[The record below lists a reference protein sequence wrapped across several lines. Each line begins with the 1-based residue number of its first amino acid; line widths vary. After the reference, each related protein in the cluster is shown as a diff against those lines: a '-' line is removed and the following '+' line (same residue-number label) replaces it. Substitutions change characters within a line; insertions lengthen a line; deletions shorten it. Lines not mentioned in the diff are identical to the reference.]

1 MCNFA
6 HISQNLQT
14 QLVHQEMKTWIQ
26 ILLLIVGM
34 TIGYHTSGKAYP
46 SVHGYQKEA
55 HKELSD
61 VQQKLSDKYQ
71 LYHETLSDQERG
83 TALLSDSNQSTRIN
97 APLPQRYLPPYLQLS
112 KLKAYKKSTK
122 TWHNK
127 LHLWRKGH
135 KNSLSTTPISTRVPV
150 DYYVIALRHIIR

>member
-1 MCNFA
+1 
-6 HISQNLQT
+6 
-14 QLVHQEMKTWIQ
+14 MKTWIQ

-34 TIGYHTSGKAYP
+34 TLGHHITCKAFP
-46 SVHGYQKEA
+46 SVHGYQKET

-71 LYHETLSDQERG
+71 LHHEALSDQERG
-83 TALLSDSNQSTRIN
+83 TALITDSNQSTRIN
-97 APLPQRYLPPYLQLS
+97 APRPQHYQPPYLQLS
-112 KLKAYKKSTK
+112 KLDTYKKSIE

-127 LHLWRKGH
+127 LHFWRKGD
-135 KNSLSTTPISTRVPV
+135 KNSHSTTPFSSRVPV